1 MAQIHFSTVYSTCEM
16 FSSVYQTANFERI
29 LIFQID
35 YIRKISLNLISSIFS
50 FLIEFRV
57 SAPRFY
63 HLTGRRLFL
72 TTVSSLNPLV
82 YCFQSHTVMTNPN
95 NQHVC
100 FTNPQRIMQKKTR
113 SKNNRQPR
121 IDDNTRGHLKKI
133 VGVNSNKWQKY
144 KRNRKYNTRTREHI
158 ARNYIK
164 IMCTYAPED
173 KE

>member
-1 MAQIHFSTVYSTCEM
+1 MEVSTLKTKNHSKK
-16 FSSVYQTANFERI
+16 NW
-29 LIFQID
+29 
-35 YIRKISLNLISSIFS
+35 
-50 FLIEFRV
+50 FLQSCDSCVQRNEKMEDRMI
-57 SAPRFY
+57 
-63 HLTGRRLFL
+63 
-72 TTVSSLNPLV
+72 SSLNPLV
-82 YCFQSHTVMTNPN
+82 QCLQSHTVMTNPN

-121 IDDNTRGHLKKI
+121 IDDNTKGHLKKI

-164 IMCTYAPED
+164 IIWTYVPED